1 MTTSPMQPHTHVA
14 KQVHVLTQ
22 RAGIPYEIEQQVC
35 QACAQVLAEK
45 PLKRAAA

>member
-1 MTTSPMQPHTHVA
+1 MTAPRPNHEHVA
-14 KQVHVLTQ
+14 KQVHVLTLQ
-22 RAGIPYEIEQQVC
+22 AGIPYETEQQVC

>member
-1 MTTSPMQPHTHVA
+1 MTAPLPQHVHVA
-14 KQVHVLTQ
+14 KQVHVLSQ
-22 RAGIPYEIEQQVC
+22 KAGIPYEIEQQVC